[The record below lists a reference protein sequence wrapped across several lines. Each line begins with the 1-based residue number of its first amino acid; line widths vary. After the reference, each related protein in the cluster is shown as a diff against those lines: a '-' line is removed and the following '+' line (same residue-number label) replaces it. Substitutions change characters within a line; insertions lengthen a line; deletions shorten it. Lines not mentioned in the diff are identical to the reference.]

1 MRRTDVRV
9 AMAAR
14 DHGVRKISR
23 LTWRAGAVGAAG
35 SALIAIAFGHNV
47 AAHQQPG
54 HGSRPG
60 QSTIIIPGQ
69 PPAPAQGSGQVTS
82 GAS

>member
-1 MRRTDVRV
+1 MRRTDTRF

-14 DHGVRKISR
+14 DKGVRKIGR

-54 HGSRPG
+54 HSSRPG
-60 QSTIIIPGQ
+60 QSTIVIPAQ
-69 PPAPAQGSGQVTS
+69 PPAPAQGSGQVIS

>member
-14 DHGVRKISR
+14 DQGVRKISK
-23 LTWRAGAVGAAG
+23 LTWRAGAIGAAG
-35 SALIAIAFGHNV
+35 SALIAIAFGHHV

-54 HGSRPG
+54 HGSSPG

>member
-1 MRRTDVRV
+1 MRRTDTRF

-14 DHGVRKISR
+14 DKGVRKIGR

-54 HGSRPG
+54 
-60 QSTIIIPGQ
+60 QSTIVIPAQ
-69 PPAPAQGSGQVTS
+69 PPAPAQGSGQVIS